1 MSVSTNLV
9 RIMTEAE
16 KYKAL
21 VLIDYWQEQFPVAF
35 PKKPAPK
42 VPLKI
47 GIGQPY
53 DMLFL
58 ASYSVGATQSDIQN
72 ALHLW
77 CRGRRYWQSFK
88 VNKYR
93 YSVLG
98 HIEQLIT
105 EKDVS
110 FARFKLRTWIYGYGE

>member
-1 MSVSTNLV
+1 
-9 RIMTEAE
+9 MTEEE
-16 KYKAL
+16 KAKA
-21 VLIDYWQEQFPVAF
+21 VSLIQRWQKEFPKAF
-35 PKKPAPK
+35 PEKPAPK

-47 GIGQPY
+47 GIGKEP
-53 DMLFL
+53 DWLFYL
-58 ASYSVGATQSDIQN
+58 SVAHGCAPEDIQN

-110 FARFKLRTWIYGYGE
+110 FARFKLRTWIYGDGD